1 MHNGDF
7 MMLKYLVLSLF
18 VTPVLPATAAI
29 NDRDGQIT
37 VPYQGLEDLKTTVR
51 VHDRLKANVRN
62 YSSDQF
68 TIYTQTG
75 RVTIEGRVKTQAEVN
90 DIIKA
95 ANKVPGVKQV
105 VNNLIVD
112 QNL

>member
-1 MHNGDF
+1 MIF
-7 MMLKYLVLSLF
+7 KYLILSLF
-18 VTPVLPATAAI
+18 VVPVLPAAAAI
-29 NDRDGQIT
+29 NDRDGKIT

-51 VHDRLKANVRN
+51 VHDRLKTNVRN
-62 YSSDQF
+62 YSSDSF

-90 DIIKA
+90 DIIKT

-112 QNL
+112 PNL